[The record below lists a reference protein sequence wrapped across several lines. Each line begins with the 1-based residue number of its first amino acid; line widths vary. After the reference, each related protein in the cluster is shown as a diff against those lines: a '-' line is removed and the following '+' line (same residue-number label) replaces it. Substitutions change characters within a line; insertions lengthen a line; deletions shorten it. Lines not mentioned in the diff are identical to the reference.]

1 MKKCPTS
8 LRSLTSGLSVLE
20 KKSPDRLDALVW
32 AITELMLGEEEQEVI
47 VIYDAMAE
55 VRELDLI

>member
-20 KKSPDRLDALVW
+20 KKSPDRLDELVW